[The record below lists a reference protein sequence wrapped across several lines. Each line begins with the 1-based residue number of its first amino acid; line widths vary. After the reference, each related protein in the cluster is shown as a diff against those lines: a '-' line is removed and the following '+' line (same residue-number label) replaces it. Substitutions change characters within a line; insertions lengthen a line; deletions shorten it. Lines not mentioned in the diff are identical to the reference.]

1 MSDKAKY
8 ILYSILDFGLTFG
21 GTAGVIVYNYITP
34 TNSLGFKLT
43 FTGIILVV
51 ALVLTA
57 KAVFEKGYRQ
67 KYDTLLQQL
76 AEASDPVVKS
86 TISEK
91 INQHKRKNDIYQRA
105 MLLLPFAILYIV
117 TWFGARSLASL
128 SSTVGLILACMG
140 AGSVFNVLKKPVG
153 EKVSLNKM
161 TNKAHKKA
169 KKS

>member
-76 AEASDPVVKS
+76 SEAKGDETKAAISAELNK
-86 TISEK
+86 
-91 INQHKRKNDIYQRA
+91 HKTKNYIYQR
-105 MLLLPFAILYIV
+105 MMILLPFAILYVV
-117 TWFGARSLASL
+117 TYLGATSLENL
-128 SSTVGLILACMG
+128 NGTVGLILASVG
-140 AGSVFNVLKKPVG
+140 AGSVFNVIKKPVG
-153 EKVSLNKM
+153 ERVKLDKI
-161 TNKAHKKA
+161 TKK
-169 KKS
+169 KE